1 MGSEKIGKLVSGKNR
16 NTYTVKWNRSTND
29 VYVNHIG
36 EKCIDKAT
44 SVTQAMDIAEGYL
57 RDK

>member
-1 MGSEKIGKLVSGKNR
+1 MASERIGRIVSGKNR
-16 NTYTVKWNRSTND
+16 NIYTIKWNRSTND

-36 EKCIDKAT
+36 DKYIDKAT